1 MEPKIFLFLISFCFL
16 CVVFEPAFGHGIGGE
31 TLPPVKFGER
41 NVTVFLTINPPTYE
55 QTENEHEIVVR
66 FFDADTGEAIND
78 VTYMVELSKGEKQIF
93 NDLFYDELGNLY
105 LKTKTT
111 GSEIKI
117 YGKQEPSNRIWKA
130 DGSNPITIEGPIFT
144 SGGLYNFHIKI
155 LALESA
161 EFLENPISFNAAIS
175 LAEKT
180 LHDVTGSNGKE
191 YLLGIT
197 SYYDN
202 IENFEYL
209 QDERKISFS
218 MPFVW
223 AEDYLEQVSVVHME
237 VHIPKT
243 FGDLLL
249 TNYHAA
255 VNGILLPERSVVVD
269 DYSENDRIVHLI
281 LSKPELLSIK
291 DDAAKISPKMLFTLE
306 PGSEVKLPLSYHTS
320 NVQYQVDLWWD
331 PQIIQSNQQTK
342 FYVDISELYVAVK
355 EQKPVTYDFVL
366 KQNGKELLR
375 KTINAQMNALPKSF
389 FSEYVFSNDN
399 VGPVVVSIENINNQF
414 LASADFMVVVEQQKA
429 PEQKF
434 PLRLESQ
441 KPTESGISEGSYF
454 VDLTWVPSP
463 LEIFNDAEFI
473 ITIYDKKTEIPI
485 PEVEY
490 DFVLI
495 KDGKETARKSGFAK
509 AGGSFENYRF
519 AEKDIGD
526 VTLRIEN
533 IDQSQE
539 FVEIPLSVTP
549 EFPVSVFF
557 VLVLS
562 LICLVFTTKFLR
574 KKPMLTF

>member
-1 MEPKIFLFLISFCFL
+1 MI
-16 CVVFEPAFGHGIGGE
+16 EPAFGHGIGGE

-41 NVTVFLTINPPTYE
+41 NVTIFLTVNPPTYE

-66 FFDADTGEAIND
+66 FFDADTGEAIHD
-78 VTYMVELSKGEKQIF
+78 ITYMLELSKGEKKIF
-93 NDLFYDELGNLY
+93 SDLFYDELGNLY

-111 GSEIKI
+111 ASELKI
-117 YGKQEPSNRIWKA
+117 YGKQEPSNGVWKKN
-130 DGSNPITIEGPIFT
+130 GQNPITIEGPIFT
-144 SGGLYNFHIKI
+144 SGGLYNFHIEI

-180 LHDVTGSNGKE
+180 LHDVAGLNGKD

-209 QDERKISFS
+209 QDGKKVSFS
-218 MPFVW
+218 MPFDW
-223 AEDYLEQVSVVHME
+223 AEDYLKQVSVVHME

-249 TNYHAA
+249 TNYQAT

-269 DYSENDRIVHLI
+269 DYSENDRIIHLI
-281 LSKPELLSIK
+281 LSQSELLSIK
-291 DDAAKISPKMLFTLE
+291 DDAARISQNMLFTIE
-306 PGSEVKLPLSYHTS
+306 PGSEVKLPLSYHTT

-331 PQIIQSNQQTK
+331 PPVIKSNQQTK

-355 EQKPVTYDFVL
+355 EQKPITYDFVL
-366 KQNGKELLR
+366 KQNGDELFR
-375 KTINAQMNALPKSF
+375 KTINAQMNAPQKSS
-389 FSEYVFSNDN
+389 FSEYVFSDDN
-399 VGPVVVSIENINNQF
+399 AGPVVVRIENINNQF
-414 LASADFMVVVEQQKA
+414 LASADFMVVVEQQKT

-441 KPTESGISEGSYF
+441 KPTGSEESYF
-454 VDLTWVPSP
+454 VDLTWIPSP

-473 ITIYDKKTEIPI
+473 ITIYDKKTGIPI
-485 PEVEY
+485 PQAEY
-490 DFVLI
+490 DFVLL
-495 KDGKETARKSGFAK
+495 KDGNEIARKPGFAK

-519 AEKDIGD
+519 AEKDLGD

-539 FVEIPLSVTP
+539 FVEVPLSVTP
-549 EFPVSVFF
+549 EFPFSVFF

-562 LICLVFTTKFLR
+562 VISLVFTTKFL
-574 KKPMLTF
+574 KKKSMIMH

>member
-1 MEPKIFLFLISFCFL
+1 MDLKIFLLLIPL
-16 CVVFEPAFGHGIGGE
+16 CLVVIEPAFGHGIGGE

-41 NVTVFLTINPPTYE
+41 NLTIFLTINPPTYE
-55 QTENEHEIVVR
+55 QMESEHEIVVR

-78 VTYMVELSKGEKQIF
+78 VTYLVELSKDGKKIF
-93 NDLFYDELGNLY
+93 SDLFYDKVDNLY
-105 LKTKTT
+105 LKTKTIGT
-111 GSEIKI
+111 ELKI
-117 YGKQEPSNRIWKA
+117 YGKQESNKTWKA

-144 SGGLYNFHIKI
+144 SGGLYHFHVEI

-161 EFLENPISFNAAIS
+161 EFLENPIIFDAAIS

-180 LHDVTGSNGKE
+180 LHDVAGSNGKD

-202 IENFEYL
+202 IKNFEYL
-209 QDERKISFS
+209 QDQRKISFS

-223 AEDYLEQVSVVHME
+223 TEDYLEQVSVVHME

-281 LSKPELLSIK
+281 LSQPELFSIK
-291 DDAAKISPKMLFTLE
+291 DDASKISQDMLFTIE

-331 PQIIQSNQQTK
+331 PPVIQSNQQTK

-355 EQKPVTYDFVL
+355 KQKPVTYDFVL
-366 KQNGKELLR
+366 KQDGKELFR
-375 KTINAQMNALPKSF
+375 KTINAQMNVQPKSF
-389 FSEYVFSNDN
+389 FVEHVFSNDN
-399 VGPVVVSIENINNQF
+399 AGPILVSIENINNQF
-414 LASADFMVVVEQQKA
+414 LASADFMVVVESQKA
-429 PEQKF
+429 SESKF

-441 KPTESGISEGSYF
+441 KPTGSEGSYF
-454 VDLTWVPSP
+454 VDITWIPSP

-473 ITIYDKKTEIPI
+473 ITIYDKKTENPI
-485 PEVEY
+485 PQAEY
-490 DFVLI
+490 DFVLL
-495 KDGKETARKSGFAK
+495 KDGNEISRKSGFAK

-519 AEKDIGD
+519 AEKDLGD

-549 EFPVSVFF
+549 EFPVSMFF

-562 LICLVFTTKFLR
+562 LASMIFTTNFLWKKFGRRL
-574 KKPMLTF
+574 

>member
-1 MEPKIFLFLISFCFL
+1 MESKIFLFLIPLCFII
-16 CVVFEPAFGHGIGGE
+16 FTPAFGHGIGGE

-41 NVTVFLTINPPTYE
+41 NVTIFLTINPPTYE
-55 QTENEHEIVVR
+55 QTENEHEVVVR
-66 FFDADTGEAIND
+66 FFDADTGKTIND
-78 VTYMVELSKGEKQIF
+78 VTYMVELSKGGKKIF
-93 NDLFYDELGNLY
+93 SDLFYDELGNLY

-111 GSEIKI
+111 GSELKI
-117 YGKQEPSNRIWKA
+117 YGKEESNGIWNA

-155 LALESA
+155 LALESG
-161 EFLENPISFNAAIS
+161 EFLENPIVFDAAIS

-180 LHDVTGSNGKE
+180 LHDIADSNGKD

-197 SYYDN
+197 SYYDS
-202 IENFEYL
+202 IENFVYF
-209 QDERKISFS
+209 QDKRQISFS

-223 AEDYLEQVSVVHME
+223 TENYIEQVSVVHME
-237 VHIPKT
+237 AHIPKT
-243 FGDLLL
+243 FGALLL
-249 TNYHAA
+249 TNYHAS

-291 DDAAKISPKMLFTLE
+291 DDAAKISQNMLFTIE
-306 PGSEVKLPLSYHTS
+306 PGNEVKLPLSYHTS

-331 PQIIQSNQQTK
+331 PPVIQNNQQTK
-342 FYVDISELYVAVK
+342 FYVDISELYVSVK

-366 KQNGKELLR
+366 KQNGQELLR
-375 KTINAQMNALPKSF
+375 KIINAQMNAPPKSF
-389 FSEYVFSNDN
+389 FTEYVFSNDN
-399 VGPVVVSIENINNQF
+399 AGPVVVSIENINNQF
-414 LASADFMVVVEQQKA
+414 LASADFMAVVETQKI

-441 KPTESGISEGSYF
+441 NPTGPEGSYF
-454 VDLTWVPSP
+454 VDLTWIPSP

-485 PEVEY
+485 PQAEY
-490 DFVLI
+490 DFVLL
-495 KDGKETARKSGFAK
+495 KDGKEIARKSGFAK

-519 AEKDIGD
+519 AEKDLGD

-539 FVEIPLSVTP
+539 FVKIPLSVTP

-562 LICLVFTTKFLR
+562 LISLVFATKFFR
-574 KKPMLTF
+574 N

>member
-1 MEPKIFLFLISFCFL
+1 MRLKVFLLFVPLCFL
-16 CVVFEPAFGHGIGGE
+16 CVTIEPAFGHGIGGE
-31 TLPPVKFGER
+31 TLPPVKFDER
-41 NVTVFLTINPPTYE
+41 NVTIFLSVNPPTYE
-55 QTENEHEIVVR
+55 QMENEHEIVVK
-66 FFDADTGEAIND
+66 FFDADTGKAIND
-78 VTYMVELSKGEKQIF
+78 VTYLVELSKGEKKIF
-93 NDLFYDELGNLY
+93 SDLFYDKLGSLY

-111 GSEIKI
+111 GSELKI
-117 YGKQEPSNRIWKA
+117 YGKQKPSGKIWKA

-155 LALESA
+155 LTLESA

-180 LHDVTGSNGKE
+180 LHDVAGSNEKY

-209 QDERKISFS
+209 QDQRKISFS
-218 MPFVW
+218 MPFDW
-223 AEDYLEQVSVVHME
+223 KQDYLEQVSVVHME

-255 VNGILLPERSVVVD
+255 VNGILLPERSVVID

-281 LSKPELLSIK
+281 LSQLELFAIK
-291 DDAAKISPKMLFTLE
+291 DDAAKFSQNMLFTIE
-306 PGSEVKLPLSYHTS
+306 PGSEVKLPLSSHTS

-331 PQIIQSNQQTK
+331 PPIIQNNQQTK
-342 FYVDISELYVAVK
+342 FYVDIFELYVAVK

-375 KTINAQMNALPKSF
+375 KTIDAQMNTLPKSF
-389 FSEYVFSNDN
+389 FTEYVFSNNN

-414 LASADFMVVVEQQKA
+414 LASADFMVVVEPQKT

-441 KPTESGISEGSYF
+441 TPTGVEGSYF
-454 VDLTWVPSP
+454 VDLTWIPSP

-485 PEVEY
+485 PQAEY

-495 KDGKETARKSGFAK
+495 KDRNEIARKSGLAK
-509 AGGSFENYRF
+509 AGGSFENHRF
-519 AEKDIGD
+519 AEKDLGD
-526 VTLRIEN
+526 ITLRIEN

-562 LICLVFTTKFLR
+562 LMCLVFTTKFLR
-574 KKPMLTF
+574 KKSILTF